1 MTLPKPRT
9 LPAID
14 PQTAYPQDYQQG
26 VDSANRTIERRPRSV
41 NSVLQ
46 IVTSHMESWPQV
58 QGKNGVTDRQWARS
72 AGFAHTLREY
82 REAQSDA

>member
-14 PQTAYPQDYQQG
+14 PLTAYPQEYQQG
-26 VDSANRTIERRPRSV
+26 VDSANRTIERYPRSV
-41 NSVLQ
+41 DSVLQ
-46 IVTSHMESWPQV
+46 LVTKHMEEWPQV
-58 QGKNGVTDRQWARS
+58 QGKNGVNDRSWAIS

-82 REAQSDA
+82 REGQGS